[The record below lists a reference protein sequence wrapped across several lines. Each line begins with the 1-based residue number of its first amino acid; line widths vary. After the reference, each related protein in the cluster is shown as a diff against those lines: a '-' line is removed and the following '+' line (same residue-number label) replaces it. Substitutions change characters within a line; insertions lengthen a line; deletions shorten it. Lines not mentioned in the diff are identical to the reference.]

1 MRTVQECK
9 GDALVMEHLTF
20 DSVFLMNQKQ
30 IGNDLSL
37 HELVHVLSKAL
48 KKYLSSNFLS
58 ELCSGT
64 FTIRYMYQI

>member
-1 MRTVQECK
+1 MSLQYAHK

-48 KKYLSSNFLS
+48 TKVSLK
-58 ELCSGT
+58 
-64 FTIRYMYQI
+64 